1 MHLTGI
7 ALAAALIGAFVSGG
21 VLGVFIMA
29 AMVISGEGGDS
40 DEEGPD
46 GE

>member
-1 MHLTGI
+1 MTVI

-21 VLGVFIMA
+21 VFGMFIMA
-29 AMVISGEGGDS
+29 AMVISGEGGNS

>member
-1 MHLTGI
+1 MTGI
-7 ALAAALIGAFVSGG
+7 ALAATL
-21 VLGVFIMA
+21 LGVFITVGVFGMFIMA